1 MKSLF
6 SKVKSFLTVG
16 KFSVIMMILGVI
28 GISFMY
34 YVLTYTRILT
44 VPVFLTCVLGIFAL
58 AVSEIYC
65 LVILVKY
72 IRKKRQLRKVNGPLY
87 KKSEKTVKVSNKD
100 VKSNIG

>member
-6 SKVKSFLTVG
+6 SKVRNFLTVG
-16 KFSVIMMILGVI
+16 KFSVIMMILGII

>member
-6 SKVKSFLTVG
+6 SKVKNFLTVG

-65 LVILVKY
+65 LVILFKY
-72 IRKKRQLRKVNGPLY
+72 LCIIIFMI
-87 KKSEKTVKVSNKD
+87 KSFFGGLLWKLLKAFLSG
-100 VKSNIG
+100 SINIFG